1 MASANRLTWNGS
13 AWQAFR
19 ISAKRNAS
27 QFTGAAGAV
36 RRKSFL
42 GERIK
47 LACLRVA
54 LDRGVELLRVEY
66 FVPRAKPRQFLR
78 GSCSMA
84 FSISSAVVMPRK

>member
-1 MASANRLTWNGS
+1 MPGVCRTRSLVCKGRKHTSSHHRYAE
-13 AWQAFR
+13 
-19 ISAKRNAS
+19 
-27 QFTGAAGAV
+27 TGAAGAV